1 MQFDKAI
8 AAGRK
13 AIELNPNSDE
23 AYVWLAMTLSWIGK
37 VEESIEL
44 IKKAMRLCPFPP
56 SFYYYALGESYLIAG
71 RVEEALSEYKKVLHL
86 TPQHIDALTSL
97 SICYG
102 LLGFEE
108 ESQAAAAEVIKL
120 DPNFNIKFYMKIL
133 SVIKNK
139 ELVKRWVD
147 ALRMSETGSC

>member
-1 MQFDKAI
+1 MQMQFDKAI

-23 AYVWLAMTLSWIGK
+23 AYVILAMTLSWIGK
-37 VEESIEL
+37 VEEAIEL

-56 SFYYYALGESYLIAG
+56 SYYYYALGDSYLIAG
-71 RVEEALSEYKKVLHL
+71 RVEEAISEYKKTLHL
-86 TPQHIDALTSL
+86 TPQHIDALASL

-102 LLGFEE
+102 LLGLEE
-108 ESQAAAAEVIKL
+108 ESRAAAEEVIKL

-133 SVIKNK
+133 SYFPRI
-139 ELVKRWVD
+139 
-147 ALRMSETGSC
+147 